1 MQNSYVTLHR
11 TLDTTI
17 SNLESQLTP
26 NTSLITDLKK
36 KKLQLKEHIAL
47 GKALPKG
54 AHSKLA
60 SMLSSHKV
68 NEKMKRK
75 QRKIA
80 KHAYDEEL
88 KRRLSGLSGQFK
100 DMKVSKETIWHFTCQ
115 SCTAWW
121 SIAASDNW
129 IPKKLFCPHCGKQ
142 RVHDNKLIEW
152 VEDSGILDSF
162 DDLPG

>member
-1 MQNSYVTLHR
+1 MNVY
-11 TLDTTI
+11 
-17 SNLESQLTP
+17 
-26 NTSLITDLKK
+26 
-36 KKLQLKEHIAL
+36 
-47 GKALPKG
+47 
-54 AHSKLA
+54 
-60 SMLSSHKV
+60 
-68 NEKMKRK
+68 
-75 QRKIA
+75 
-80 KHAYDEEL
+80 
-88 KRRLSGLSGQFK
+88 
-100 DMKVSKETIWHFTCQ
+100 KETIWHFTCQ